1 MSETKNETKSEIS
14 AAASASNMYAVIRT
28 GGKQYK
34 VVVGEKLKVDTIEA
48 SVGAEIDFA
57 NILAIGNGE
66 TLLVGKPI
74 VEGAMVVATIVA
86 HGRHDKVHIF
96 KMRRRKHFQKR
107 TAHRQNY
114 TQLFIHSISSSLG
127 NTSQVAP
134 AAKAQAD
141 DLVIIEGIGPKIN
154 ELIVKAGITTFAQLA
169 ATSVDRLKE
178 ILKGGGNRFASHDP
192 STWAEQAAL
201 AAKGDW
207 DAFKKLTDELNGG
220 VRK

>member
-1 MSETKNETKSEIS
+1 MSVEG
-14 AAASASNMYAVIRT
+14 SNPAMYAVIRT

-34 VVVGEKLKVDTIEA
+34 VVAGEKLKVDTIEA

-57 NILAIGNGE
+57 DILAIGNGE
-66 TLLVGKPI
+66 ALLIGKPI
-74 VEGAMVVATIVA
+74 VDGAMVVATVIA

-114 TQLFIHSISSSLG
+114 TQLFIRSITSSLG
-127 NTSQVAP
+127 TTSLDAP
-134 AAKAQAD
+134 AAKAVPD
-141 DLVIIEGIGPKIN
+141 DLVLIEGIGPKIN

-169 ATSVDRLKE
+169 ATPVEKLKE
-178 ILKGGGNRFASHDP
+178 ILKSGGNRFASHDP
-192 STWAEQAAL
+192 GTWAEQAAL

-207 DAFKKLTDELNGG
+207 DAFKKLTDELDAG
-220 VRK
+220 VRR